1 MKLFKNQKGFN
12 DTVVV
17 AILGGII
24 GSIFIMTVFVWQEI
38 EKANDM
44 SYFYNKVSAI
54 VIKNNNKVLEKP
66 LEEKSGNIKFVS
78 DELGIS
84 FEYPERF
91 GKLNLSIYTNLDRNE
106 GSATTGSMFFGS
118 FENNSN
124 LMLGGISDDFSAGR
138 GGSILDTRGYFEGE
152 DGYEFKFVSAKENY
166 KTLEPLKILEVD
178 SVKILLLDDKSFKA
192 EREGMQGPMIGVG
205 KGNLAALINLDNEIF
220 AGIVIYNTNVENF
233 SQEEFEKMLVSFDFL
248 D

>member
-24 GSIFIMTVFVWQEI
+24 GSIFIMSVFVWQEI
-38 EKANDM
+38 EKTNDM
-44 SYFYNKVSAI
+44 SYFYNKASAI
-54 VIKNNNKVLEKP
+54 IKNNNKVLEESVK
-66 LEEKSGNIKFVS
+66 ENKSDNIKFVS
-78 DELGIS
+78 NELGIS

-106 GSATTGSMFFGS
+106 GSGATGSMFFSS

-166 KTLEPLKILEVD
+166 KELEPLKILEVD

-192 EREGMQGPMIGVG
+192 EREDIQGPIIGVG
-205 KGNLAALINLDNEIF
+205 KGNLAALINLDNKIF
-220 AGIVIYNTNVENF
+220 PGIVIHNTNVENF